1 MNLRLAKLSKI
12 CQLPPKIYLFCRAL
26 ENYTVVARQGD
37 DGTKPDFMARKSCN
51 FITESVEVDLQ
62 TFIRDTFKIE
72 MFAVHF
78 NFIGSH

>member
-1 MNLRLAKLSKI
+1 MLDKQELLRSVGEQKKNLRLAKLSKI

-51 FITESVEVDLQ
+51 FITESVEVD
-62 TFIRDTFKIE
+62 F
-72 MFAVHF
+72 
-78 NFIGSH
+78 

>member
-1 MNLRLAKLSKI
+1 MLLLVADKQELLRSVGEQKKNLRLAKLSKI

-51 FITESVEVDLQ
+51 FITESVEVD
-62 TFIRDTFKIE
+62 F
-72 MFAVHF
+72 
-78 NFIGSH
+78 

>member
-1 MNLRLAKLSKI
+1 MLLLVVDKQELLRSVGEQKKNLRLAKLSKI

-51 FITESVEVDLQ
+51 FITESVKVD
-62 TFIRDTFKIE
+62 F
-72 MFAVHF
+72 
-78 NFIGSH
+78 